1 MSLQRDRDR
10 FYKRSVG
17 LLVIFSVLASL
28 VMLRLYQQTAGP
40 FHKTLTFRATLTRAD
55 GVAVDTPVTLAGL
68 KVGRVKD
75 VGLTDDN
82 RVRLDLLIEA
92 SAAGRIRQNSRAVLI
107 RPLIG
112 AAFVDIEAGSSNS
125 PALVDGDEITAVRAP
140 DLNDLAT
147 TLPQRL
153 VAVDAILD
161 NAQALTADLRRTT
174 RELTAKG
181 GPVDR
186 SLARVEQVGTEAG
199 EAAARLNRTIE
210 DVRRVVAETGKA
222 IESANLALVDA
233 RSLMGELRPLGPRAV
248 EIAASLER
256 SLANVEA
263 VSVELR
269 ALGPQLAPT
278 VAAGQASLEE
288 ADDVLR
294 AARNSFLLR
303 GNLPPPAGAPGA
315 PVPRP

>member
-1 MSLQRDRDR
+1 MSQPRDRDR
-10 FYKRSVG
+10 LYKRSVG
-17 LLVIFSVLASL
+17 VLVIFSVLAVL

-40 FHKTLTFRATLTRAD
+40 FHATLTLRATLPRAD

-68 KVGRVKD
+68 KVGRVSGI
-75 VGLTDDN
+75 GLTDDN
-82 RVRLDLLIEA
+82 RVRLDLVIEA
-92 SAAGRIRQNSRAVLI
+92 RVSERIRQNSRAVLM

-112 AAFVDIEAGSSNS
+112 AAFVDIEAGSGNS
-125 PALVDGDEITAVRAP
+125 PVLADGAEITAVRAP

-174 RELTAKG
+174 RELTAKN
-181 GPVDR
+181 GPIDR
-186 SLARVEQVGTEAG
+186 SVARVEQLTVNAA
-199 EAAARLNRTIE
+199 EAAARLNRTLDE
-210 DVRRVVAETGKA
+210 VRRVVAETGTA
-222 IESANLALVDA
+222 IDSANLALADA
-233 RSLMGELRPLGPRAV
+233 RGLIGELRPLGPRSV
-248 EIAASLER
+248 EIASSIER

-263 VSVELR
+263 VSAELR

-278 VAAGQASLEE
+278 VAAGQVALEE

-303 GNLPPPAGAPGA
+303 GNLPPPAAAPGA